1 MAQIGSRV
9 NNGDGCEADMAG
21 MRAHNSKWHM
31 LADETD
37 WWAAQTGRWE
47 RLVEGIVDSGDADGA
62 G

>member
-37 WWAAQTGRWE
+37 WREAQTGGRH
-47 RLVEGIVDSGDADGA
+47 RLADGKDW
-62 G
+62 